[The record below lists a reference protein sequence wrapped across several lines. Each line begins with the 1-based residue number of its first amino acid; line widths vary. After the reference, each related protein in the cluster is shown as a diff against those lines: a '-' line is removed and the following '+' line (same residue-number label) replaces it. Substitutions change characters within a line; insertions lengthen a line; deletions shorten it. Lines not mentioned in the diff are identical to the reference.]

1 LSRGRSRGPEIR
13 ISATDAQVR
22 QPYRKHTV
30 VMSFLALGWAPK
42 ADRFTWFMEN
52 LPVIVALPILVITYR
67 RFPLTNLI
75 YFLIACHCL
84 VLMVGGY
91 YTYAEVPLGNWV
103 RNAFH
108 LSRNHYDR
116 LGHLFQGF
124 VPVLLTR
131 EVLYRKG
138 VLKPGGWAIFVLI
151 FIALG
156 ISAAY
161 ELLEW
166 QTAVWTGSSA
176 DAFLGSQ
183 GDPWDTQW
191 DMACA
196 LIGGTIALGTMRSAH
211 DRQIESLSRSRGLSL
226 DGMLE
231 GKQIPP
237 SA

>member
-1 LSRGRSRGPEIR
+1 MTS
-13 ISATDAQVR
+13 VR
-22 QPYRKHTV
+22 LPTLLLV
-30 VMSFLALGWAPK
+30 LVTLAFLGLGWAPR

-52 LPVIVALPILVITYR
+52 LPVLVGVPMLVATHR
-67 RFPLTNLI
+67 RFPLTNLL
-75 YFLIACHCL
+75 YTLLALHCL

-91 YTYAEVPLGNWV
+91 WTYAEVPAGHWV
-103 RNAFH
+103 RTWLH
-108 LSRNHYDR
+108 LARNPYDR

-124 VPVLLTR
+124 VPVLLFR
-131 EVLYRKG
+131 EVLFRKG
-138 VLKPGGWAIFVLI
+138 VLRPGGWSIFVLL
-151 FIALG
+151 FMVLG
-156 ISAAY
+156 LSAAY

-196 LIGGTIALGTMRSAH
+196 LLGASLALIALSPVH
-211 DRQIESLSRSRGLSL
+211 DRGLQTAPAP
-226 DGMLE
+226 E
-231 GKQIPP
+231 VP